1 MLKYSLAKDSLKG
14 NKYTMKKALI
24 IGAGPAG
31 LTAAYELLTKSKD
44 IEVVVF
50 EESDCFGGISKTVNY
65 KGNRMDMGGHR
76 FFSKIPEVNAW
87 WDKMLPMQGHP
98 TYDDILLNR
107 PMPLCEGGPDP
118 EKEDRVMLTRHRVSR
133 ILFDS
138 KFYDYPVSL
147 KWETLKNMGFFTTMK
162 VGFSYLASLFR
173 KLPEDNLE
181 NFYINRFGRK
191 LYSMFFEYYTANL
204 WGRHPREIDAS
215 WGAQRVK
222 GLSIIAIIKDIFGKI
237 FKVKNRKVETSL
249 IEEFKY
255 PKLGPGQLWD
265 VTAEEIVKLGGTIY
279 KNAKVTKIH
288 KNADNLLTGLSY
300 EMNGEMLTMDGD
312 YIISSMP
319 VKDLVE
325 GMNDVPSEP
334 ARIAAGLPYRDYMTL
349 GVLVPKINLVNKTD
363 IKTVSNIVPDCWVY
377 VQDRHVKLGRFQI
390 YNNWSPY
397 MIKDLENTVWIGLE
411 YFVNEG
417 DEFWNMTEEEFS
429 KIGIEEMI
437 KLGLIS
443 SADVVI
449 DTHMEKVKKAY
460 PAYFDTYDEIDT
472 LVDYLKTIDNLYCVG
487 RNGQHR
493 YNNIDHS
500 MVTSFETVKNILS
513 GEKDKTNIW
522 SVNTE
527 KEYHEEAKQNEA
539 EVD

>member
-1 MLKYSLAKDSLKG
+1 
-14 NKYTMKKALI
+14 MKKALV

-31 LTAAYELLTKSKD
+31 LTAAYELLTKSED
-44 IEVVVF
+44 MEVMVF
-50 EESDCFGGISKTVNY
+50 EESDCFGGISKTVEY

-87 WDKMLPMQGHP
+87 WDKMLPMQGSA

-107 PMPLCEGGPDP
+107 PMPLAEGGPDP

-133 ILFDS
+133 ILFDN
-138 KFYDYPVSL
+138 KFYDYPVTL
-147 KWETLKNMGFFTTMK
+147 KMETLKNMGFFTTMK
-162 VGFSYLASLFR
+162 VGFSYLAAILH
-173 KLPEDNLE
+173 KKPEDNLE

-191 LYSMFFEYYTANL
+191 LYSMFFEYYTENL
-204 WGRHPREIDAS
+204 WGRHPSEIDAS

-222 GLSIIAIIKDIFGKI
+222 GLSVVAIIKDIFGKI
-237 FKVKNRKVETSL
+237 FKKKNRKVETSL

-265 VTAEEIVKLGGTIY
+265 VTAEEITKLGGTII
-279 KNAKVTKIH
+279 KNAKVTKLQKEGDKIVSLNYV
-288 KNADNLLTGLSY
+288 KDGQEVTV
-300 EMNGEMLTMDGD
+300 EGD

-319 VKDLVE
+319 VKDLVA
-325 GMNDVPSEP
+325 GMNDVPAEP

-349 GVLVPKINLVNKTD
+349 GVLVPKINLENKTKL
-363 IKTVSNIVPDCWVY
+363 KTVSNIVPDCWVY
-377 VQDRHVKLGRFQI
+377 VQDRRVKMGRFQI

-397 MIKDLENTVWIGLE
+397 MIKDLENTIWIGLE

-417 DEFWNMTEEEFS
+417 DEFWNMTEEQFS
-429 KIGIEEMI
+429 AFGVQEMVN
-437 KLGLIS
+437 LGLIDS
-443 SADVVI
+443 PDVVL

-460 PAYFDTYDEIDT
+460 PAYFDTYDEMDK
-472 LVDYLKTIDNLYCVG
+472 LVEYLKSIDNLYCVG

-513 GEKDKTNIW
+513 GEKDKSNIW

-527 KEYHEEAKQNEA
+527 QEYHEEAAENEA